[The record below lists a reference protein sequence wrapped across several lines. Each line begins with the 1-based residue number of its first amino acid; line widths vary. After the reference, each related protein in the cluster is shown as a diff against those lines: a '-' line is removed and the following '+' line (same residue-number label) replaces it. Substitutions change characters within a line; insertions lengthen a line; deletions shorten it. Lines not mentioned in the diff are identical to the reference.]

1 MTFEHV
7 FADLGGI
14 PAPRLADRQGIAGL
28 LLAAAN
34 AAGLNPAGAPQ
45 VEFGPRGL
53 SAALVCHGGHVA
65 LHAVPEVGLCFADLA
80 GMGGA
85 LPQRGLEVII
95 KRFGPR
101 EVRTDA
107 RRRGPVT
114 QVTQAIHRE
123 DS

>member
-14 PAPRLADRQGIAGL
+14 PATRLTDAQGLAGVL
-28 LLAAAN
+28 VAAAN
-34 AAGLNPAGAPQ
+34 AAGLNPAHPP
-45 VEFGPRGL
+45 VVKVGPRGIA
-53 SAALVCHGGHVA
+53 AALVCHGGHVV
-65 LHAVPEVGLCFADLA
+65 LHGLPETGLCFVDVA
-80 GMGGA
+80 GLSGA
-85 LPQRGLEVII
+85 LPQRGLDVII
-95 KRFGPR
+95 KRFGAR

-114 QVTQAIHRE
+114 QAIHPE